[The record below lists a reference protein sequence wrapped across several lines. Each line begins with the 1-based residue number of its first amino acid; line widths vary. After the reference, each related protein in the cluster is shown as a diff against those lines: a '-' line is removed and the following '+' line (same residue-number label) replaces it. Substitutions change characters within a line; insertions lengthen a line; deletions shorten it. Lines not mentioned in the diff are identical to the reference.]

1 MTTGDTA
8 RIFTL
13 LLLCVFS
20 LYQSAAY
27 PLYFNEILNTHT
39 LLRAHS
45 RGTDQPR
52 RRAVGPI
59 IGDIATT
66 VFGNAIA
73 GAIGP
78 IFEEIG
84 TSLSSGMSGNPNGSG
99 DQRHDDEVIEYQT
112 LLEPYHEQT
121 TNEISR
127 SKFKQDSEESQQTP
141 EQ

>member
-13 LLLCVFS
+13 LLLCIFS

-27 PLYFNEILNTHT
+27 PLHFNEILNTHAI
-39 LLRAHS
+39 LRARS
-45 RGTDQPR
+45 RGTDQSR
-52 RRAVGPI
+52 RRAVGAVM
-59 IGDIATT
+59 GGIATT

-84 TSLSSGMSGNPNGSG
+84 TSLTSGTSGNSNASG

-112 LLEPYHEQT
+112 IHEPYHEQT
-121 TNEISR
+121 INEISR
-127 SKFKQDSEESQQTP
+127 SKFKQDLEKSQEIP
-141 EQ
+141 E